1 MDNAHEIIIDDLSC
15 YFSFSKW
22 KRIIGSHKPKIV
34 LSQVLLSQD
43 KYYPY
48 FYCMNFNYNNKIIID
63 KVLRESDPKT
73 LYLFYRFVKC
83 SKSKFLKKILETKN
97 LKYILKLGEEVD
109 HKYLEVVKKMIK
121 TSKYFKPYYATRL
134 LKYYPEDKKLIR
146 YILKSNKPRYLL
158 KLAIE
163 LDNKELTRKIQDL
176 FINKN
181 YADYLISLASKSV
194 HVDFDKIDK
203 YIKYTGD
210 VEKMIKYC
218 SKVKQNKI
226 QDNLLLI

>member
-1 MDNAHEIIIDDLSC
+1 MDAKEIIIDDLYC
-15 YFSFSKW
+15 YFSFSQW
-22 KRIIGSHKPKIV
+22 KRLSRENKITTILSSV
-34 LSQVLLSQD
+34 LSSND

-48 FYCMNFNYNNKIIID
+48 FYCMDFNYNNKLIIN
-63 KVLRESDPKT
+63 KVLKDSDPKT
-73 LYLFYRFVKC
+73 LYLFYKFVKC
-83 SKSKFLKKILETKN
+83 AKSKFLKKILETNN

-109 HKYLEVVKKMIK
+109 PKYLEIVRKMIK

-134 LKYYPEDKKLIR
+134 LKYYPNDKKLIR

-163 LDNKELTRKIQDL
+163 LDNKQLARRIQDL

-181 YADYLISLASKSV
+181 YSDYLISLASRST
-194 HVDFDKIDK
+194 HVDFKKIDK

-218 SKVKQNKI
+218 SKVKQNGI